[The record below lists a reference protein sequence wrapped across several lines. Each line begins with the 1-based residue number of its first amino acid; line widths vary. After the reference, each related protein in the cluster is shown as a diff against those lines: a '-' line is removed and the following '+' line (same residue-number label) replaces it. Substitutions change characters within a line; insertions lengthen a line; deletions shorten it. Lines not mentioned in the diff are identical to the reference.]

1 MRMEVA
7 GDSPYP
13 DQTATAERRVTQ
25 TGEKPESQ
33 GEGKS
38 KVQSP
43 GQSPDQHPSYCRALG
58 GGPTVGCLM
67 DAFHDTDLALTLCQ
81 VRGQA
86 PGVYARFPTDG

>member
-7 GDSPYP
+7 GDIPYP
-13 DQTATAERRVTQ
+13 DQTATAEHRVTQ
-25 TGEKPESQ
+25 TGEKPEGH
-33 GEGKS
+33 GERKS
-38 KVQSP
+38 NVQSP

-58 GGPTVGCLM
+58 GGPKGIM